1 MSDPSR
7 GRAERVE
14 LRSKLNSEFGSER
27 AAAYAQQSGFSAR
40 PLESGAH
47 AVESSFASAEPLG
60 KRRVHASAASH
71 ATNPRSDG
79 NARTSEFYPAH
90 VLHPRVIHGQLHE
103 SVKKP
108 LRVMKFGGTSV
119 GDASCI
125 QRVIE
130 IVRAAVHECDL
141 VVVVS
146 AMSGVTNKL
155 VEAANQAD
163 AGNHESVAAI
173 FEELRE
179 RHETAANVL
188 ISSHEKRQMIVDTIQ
203 ARVQEGARLCE
214 DAILRRDVSAQVR
227 DAISGL
233 GERLSAPLVAAAL
246 AERGVPCEAI
256 EATELVVTDSRH
268 GAAEPFMDL
277 TRECCEARL
286 RPLLLRGIVA
296 VVTGF
301 IGATVEGVP
310 TTLGRNSSDFS
321 GTIMGAALDADE
333 VILWTDVDGILT
345 ADPRLVPGASSI
357 LEMSYREASDLAD
370 LGAKVLHPKT
380 MHALMLQ
387 GIPLAIRN
395 TFAPERPGSKITS
408 DGSSRGAGVRALTG
422 SNDAALITVRAAKV
436 SDTPNILRRA
446 LATIAAVPVELRLA
460 PQYSAAQDEIS
471 LVVPSA
477 LAATTLHALR
487 KEFTSDLACGMIRAL
502 ALESDVALVTVIGDK
517 LFGAGGLVGRI
528 LHALSCESISVLA
541 RSQGS
546 SRSSFT
552 FVVAQRDMKAALVA
566 AHREL
571 QLTASTVSGLSL

>member
-1 MSDPSR
+1 MSEPSR

-14 LRSKLNSEFGSER
+14 LRSKVNSEFGSER
-27 AAAYAQQSGFSAR
+27 AAAYPQESGISAR
-40 PLESGAH
+40 PLESGVH
-47 AVESSFASAEPLG
+47 AVQSPFASAEPLG
-60 KRRVHASAASH
+60 KRRLHASSASH
-71 ATNPRSDG
+71 APNSRSDG

-90 VLHPRVIHGQLHE
+90 VLHPRVIHTQTHE
-103 SVKKP
+103 NVSKP

-119 GDASCI
+119 GDASCM
-125 QRVIE
+125 QRVVE
-130 IVRAAVHECDL
+130 IVRAATRESDV

-155 VEAANQAD
+155 VEAGNQAD
-163 AGNHESVAAI
+163 AGNRESVAAI
-173 FEELRE
+173 FEELRQ

-188 ISSHEKRQMIVDTIQ
+188 VSSPEKLETIVETIQ

-214 DAILRRDVSAQVR
+214 DAIQRREVSAQVR
-227 DAISGL
+227 DAIAGL

-246 AERGVPCEAI
+246 AERGVLCEAI

-277 TRECCEARL
+277 TRERCEARL
-286 RPLLLRGIVA
+286 RPLLLQGIVA

-345 ADPRLVPGASSI
+345 ADPRLVPEASSI

-395 TFAPERPGSKITS
+395 TFAPERPGTKITS
-408 DGSSRGAGVRALTG
+408 DGCSSGAGVRALTG
-422 SNDAALITVRAAKV
+422 SNDAALITVRATKV

-446 LATIAAVPVELRLA
+446 LSTIAGVPAELRLA
-460 PQYSAAQDEIS
+460 PQYSTAQDEIS

-487 KEFTSDLACGMIRAL
+487 KEFTSDLACGIIRAL
-502 ALESDVALVTVIGDK
+502 ALQPDVALVTVIGEK
-517 LFGAGGLVGRI
+517 LYGAGGLVGRV
-528 LHALSCESISVLA
+528 LHALGCESISVLA

-566 AHREL
+566 AHRQL
-571 QLTASTVSGLSL
+571 QATASAASGLSL

>member
-1 MSDPSR
+1 MSDQSR
-7 GRAERVE
+7 GRAERLE
-14 LRSKLNSEFGSER
+14 LHSNVKPEINGERTTAYPQDSKFTAS
-27 AAAYAQQSGFSAR
+27 
-40 PLESGAH
+40 PLESGRH
-47 AVESSFASAEPLG
+47 VVESSLASAESFG
-60 KRRVHASAASH
+60 NRRVQASAAGH
-71 ATNPRSDG
+71 ATNPRPDG

-90 VLHPRVIHGQLHE
+90 VLHPRVIHPQLHE
-103 SVKKP
+103 NVKKP

-125 QRVIE
+125 QRVVE
-130 IVRAAVHECDL
+130 IVRAAARESNV

-163 AGNHESVAAI
+163 AGNRESVAAI
-173 FEELRE
+173 FDELRQ

-188 ISSHEKRQMIVDTIQ
+188 ISSPEKHQTIVQIIQ
-203 ARVQEGARLCE
+203 ARVQEGAHLCE
-214 DAILRRDVSAQVR
+214 DAIQRREVSAQVR
-227 DAISGL
+227 DAIAGL

-246 AERGVPCEAI
+246 TERGVLCEAI
-256 EATELVVTDSRH
+256 EATELVVTDSCH

-277 TRECCEARL
+277 TRERCEARV
-286 RPLLLRGIVA
+286 RPLVLQGIVA

-357 LEMSYREASDLAD
+357 LEMSYREASELAD

-380 MHALMLQ
+380 MHALMQQ

-395 TFAPERPGSKITS
+395 TFAPERPGTKITS
-408 DGSSRGAGVRALTG
+408 EGSSSAAGVRALTG

-446 LATIAAVPVELRLA
+446 LATIAGVPVQLRLA
-460 PQYSAAQDEIS
+460 PQYSTSQDEIS
-471 LVVPSA
+471 LVVTSA

-487 KEFTSDLACGMIRAL
+487 KEFTLDLARGIVKGL
-502 ALESDVALVTVIGDK
+502 ALESEVALVTVIGEK
-517 LFGAGGLVGRI
+517 LFGSGGLVGRV
-528 LHALSCESISVLA
+528 LNALNCENIAVLA

-552 FVVAQRDMKAALVA
+552 FAVAQCDMKAALVA
-566 AHREL
+566 AHCQL
-571 QLTASTVSGLSL
+571 QLAASAAAGRSL

>member
-14 LRSKLNSEFGSER
+14 LRSKVNSEFGGER
-27 AAAYAQQSGFSAR
+27 AAAYPQESGFSAR
-40 PLESGAH
+40 PLEPGPH
-47 AVESSFASAEPLG
+47 TGESSFASAEPLG
-60 KRRVHASAASH
+60 KRRIHASAASH
-71 ATNPRSDG
+71 AKNPRTDG
-79 NARTSEFYPAH
+79 NARSSEFYPAH
-90 VLHPRVIHGQLHE
+90 VLHPRVNHGQLHE
-103 SVKKP
+103 NVKKP

-125 QRVIE
+125 QRVVE
-130 IVRAAVHECDL
+130 IVRAAARQSDV

-163 AGNHESVAAI
+163 SGNRESVAAI
-173 FEELRE
+173 FEELRQ

-188 ISSHEKRQMIVDTIQ
+188 ISSPEKLQTLVQTIQ
-203 ARVQEGARLCE
+203 ARVQDGERLCA
-214 DAILRRDVSAQVR
+214 DAGQRRDLSAQVR

-246 AERGVPCEAI
+246 AERGVLCEAI

-277 TRECCEARL
+277 TRERCEARL
-286 RPLLLRGIVA
+286 RPLLLQGIVA

-357 LEMSYREASDLAD
+357 LEMSYREASELAD

-380 MHALMLQ
+380 MHALMQQ

-395 TFAPERPGSKITS
+395 TFAPERPGTKITS
-408 DGSSRGAGVRALTG
+408 DGSSSGAGVRALTG
-422 SNDAALITVRAAKV
+422 SNDAALITVRAARV

-446 LATIAAVPVELRLA
+446 LVTIASVPAELRLA
-460 PQYSAAQDEIS
+460 PQYSASQDEIS

-477 LAATTLHALR
+477 AAATTLHALR
-487 KEFTSDLACGMIRAL
+487 KEFTADLACGIIRDL
-502 ALESDVALVTVIGDK
+502 AFESNVALVTVIGEK
-517 LFGAGGLVGRI
+517 LFGAGGLVGRV
-528 LHALSCESISVLA
+528 LNALGCEKIAVLA

-552 FVVAQRDMKAALVA
+552 FVVAQRDMKATLVA
-566 AHREL
+566 AHRQL
-571 QLTASTVSGLSL
+571 QLSASAVSGRAL

>member
-1 MSDPSR
+1 MSEPSR

-14 LRSKLNSEFGSER
+14 LRRKVNSEFSSER
-27 AAAYAQQSGFSAR
+27 AAAYPQESGCSAR
-40 PLESGAH
+40 PLEPGPH
-47 AVESSFASAEPLG
+47 AVEASFASAEPLG
-60 KRRVHASAASH
+60 KRRINASAASH
-71 ATNPRSDG
+71 ATNPRTDG
-79 NARTSEFYPAH
+79 NARTAEFYPAH
-90 VLHPRVIHGQLHE
+90 VLHPRVVHTQPHE
-103 SVKKP
+103 NVKKP

-125 QRVIE
+125 QRVVD
-130 IVRAAVHECDL
+130 IVRAAARESDV

-155 VEAANQAD
+155 VEAGNQAD
-163 AGNHESVAAI
+163 AGNRESVAAI
-173 FEELRE
+173 FGELRQ

-188 ISSHEKRQMIVDTIQ
+188 ISSHEKRQTIVQTIQ
-203 ARVQEGARLCE
+203 ARVQDGERLCE
-214 DAILRRDVSAQVR
+214 NAIQRRDMSAQVR

-246 AERGVPCEAI
+246 AERGVLSEAI

-277 TRECCEARL
+277 TRERCEARL
-286 RPLLLRGIVA
+286 RPLLLQGIVA

-395 TFAPERPGSKITS
+395 TFAPERPGTKITS
-408 DGSSRGAGVRALTG
+408 DGSSSGAGVRALTG

-446 LATIAAVPVELRLA
+446 LATIAGVPAELRLA
-460 PQYSAAQDEIS
+460 PQYSTAQDEIS

-487 KEFTSDLACGMIRAL
+487 KEFTSDLACGIIRAL
-502 ALESDVALVTVIGDK
+502 ALESDVALVTVIGEK
-517 LFGAGGLVGRI
+517 LFGAGGLVGRV
-528 LHALSCESISVLA
+528 LNALSCENIAVLA

-552 FVVAQRDMKAALVA
+552 FVVAQSDMKAALVA
-566 AHREL
+566 AHRQL
-571 QLTASTVSGLSL
+571 QLFRLRR